1 MGAPP
6 LPRVLV
12 LADFGGRLASMA
24 RGLLLPR
31 PSCRR
36 RAAGACG
43 RLADEARFAGGGYA
57 RGRAPRHRSMV
68 KVPPWQ
74 RSSSAPVPPQGAP
87 GGSVQLG
94 TPRKR
99 PAHWAPSHCL
109 GCSREPSP
117 KPPISPPLTVQAPI
131 GTRWGGSLT
140 LARTPTPTLTLTP
153 ISLLTPTLTESETR
167 TGNPESRDKSAQEG
181 LWACSLHAQ
190 RLARPRRA
198 SVQQLRLSR
207 AESGFVEEL
216 N

>member
-1 MGAPP
+1 MLLVAPERHMLHLRTP
-6 LPRVLV
+6 H
-12 LADFGGRLASMA
+12 
-24 RGLLLPR
+24 
-31 PSCRR
+31 
-36 RAAGACG
+36 RA
-43 RLADEARFAGGGYA
+43 
-57 RGRAPRHRSMV
+57 
-68 KVPPWQ
+68 
-74 RSSSAPVPPQGAP
+74 AP
-87 GGSVQLG
+87 GGNARAS
-94 TPRKR
+94 R
-99 PAHWAPSHCL
+99 P
-109 GCSREPSP
+109 P